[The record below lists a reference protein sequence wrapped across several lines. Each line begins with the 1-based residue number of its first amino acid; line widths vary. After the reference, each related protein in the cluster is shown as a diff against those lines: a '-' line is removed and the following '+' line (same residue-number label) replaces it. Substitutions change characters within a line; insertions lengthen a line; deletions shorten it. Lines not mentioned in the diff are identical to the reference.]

1 MPTLLD
7 AARQAAAPPADET
20 PPELLRRPRA
30 PTLLD
35 VAQQAPPPPPPD
47 QGAPPQTATTIT
59 PTTTPPSPPDQP
71 RGPGPWRGRYRFS
84 DDEEPPPP
92 PPPEQHPATT
102 ITPTTE
108 RPPGPWAK
116 GYEYA
121 DPNAVREP
129 TWGETIGLTAA
140 RVVPPIAAGA
150 TVPVLG
156 PAAVPAAGLAA
167 TLGDI
172 YAQRYEKEHGLRREV
187 RPYESIVS
195 GVTGMIPGAEA
206 SPEVA
211 LGTRMARRA
220 MEGATINLGADVA
233 RKQLEGEPISLL
245 DIAQSVGMGAA
256 WGGAA
261 GAGEHGVNYVLRRP
275 EMPALDTR
283 PIEEQFPVGSDI
295 HYDSALTGQR
305 ERGTVS
311 EHWTNPETGQTHVV
325 AQDANGV
332 PAIAHDPQHMP
343 TPPAEETPTGA
354 PPAPMETVKPPELMG
369 PPEPPPGHVRVYHA
383 GADPALGGPRWVHPD
398 EQYVRDFRPGADVYY
413 TDIPESSPLLRKAY
427 DDTGV
432 SPPAPY
438 LPFEMPEELTP
449 TLRPVEGGRGDVAP
463 PLQAPPPEGPPAPLA
478 EGQPAEEP
486 APLYQQPVFRRAPGL
501 HEAVSGEEIPGAREP
516 GPERLERQH
525 AAVDRLFSDHPPE
538 TRQILKDMLTAN
550 ADDIAERGR
559 QTQPV
564 ERSRALADE
573 LIVDPEQLWK
583 RGKGAPILTAEQKLS
598 VLNLIKSQMGQ
609 VSDLQAARDALP
621 ADAPPA
627 ARDAAEL
634 RIKIKNQE
642 LALTV
647 AAAQGD
653 ISETGRAMNILKYQ
667 VRQLDTGD
675 PKFIRAALREGVPVD
690 KIATIIHQIP
700 EDDFVG
706 RYRNLLALRK
716 PQTWTQR
723 GLSYMTTNI
732 LSGPVTPIRKTL
744 ADAWAVAHDFAVT
757 PFAAA
762 WERVAPERWGGT
774 QPGERQTYASELRT
788 RAAAFN
794 VARPDAWKRM
804 MSVIK
809 EGFTPEQAESYAATR
824 RELFEKRGPVLRGI
838 VNYSSRALAAAETY
852 SKTLVEHMELAGSA
866 YTAARNEGVRQGLSG
881 AELEHFIPARA
892 AELVKDPQFHS
903 DALKYAERR
912 VYREKGVWDTA
923 LIRLG
928 QDIPAF
934 RYIMP
939 LVRIPIALFRQ
950 GVQHS
955 PAGFFTKLGRAE
967 GRLGAQARGEAL
979 LGTLVGAWL
988 MHKALNDEL
997 DGSGPSNPSDF
1008 RAWWDAGHRPNSI
1021 KIGPYRIGHH
1031 VLPWSLEASMIGN
1044 MRDTYKDLIDKGDD
1058 VGALQL
1064 ISMFGRRQAKSLLQQ
1079 STIRNLADFTQ
1090 GIGDT
1095 DEATFNRFTGSLM
1108 TGFIPG
1114 SGLLRG
1120 VKRAVDPISRKATT
1134 PWEYVE
1140 SAMPGLSTRLEP
1152 KLGAK
1157 GEELRSEQPGGA
1169 AGRMLLPMEIST
1181 DQPDPLRDE
1190 LRRIGV
1196 PRLTIPAESK
1206 IGPHRL
1212 TPEERTA
1219 IGKAKGQATVN
1230 ELNRLFDSPSYQRIP
1245 DTEQGRAQ
1253 QARAAKGT
1261 IGRTRTRIARQ
1272 AAGLVARGQPI
1283 TLDAL
1288 LPNR

>member
-30 PTLLD
+30 PTLGD
-35 VAQQAPPPPPPD
+35 VARQAAPPPPPD
-47 QGAPPQTATTIT
+47 QATPPQTATTIT
-59 PTTTPPSPPDQP
+59 PTTTPPSPPAQP

-102 ITPTTE
+102 VTPTSE
-108 RPPGPWAK
+108 RPPGPWAT

-121 DPNAVREP
+121 DPNALREP

-140 RVVPPIAAGA
+140 RVVPPIVAGA
-150 TVPVLG
+150 ATAPLLG
-156 PAAVPAAGLAA
+156 LGALPAAGLAA
-167 TLGDI
+167 TGGDI
-172 YAQRYEKEHGLRREV
+172 AAQRYEKAHGLRREV
-187 RPYESIVS
+187 RPYESIVT
-195 GVTGMIPGAEA
+195 GAAGMIPGFEIGPEA
-206 SPEVA
+206 GLA
-211 LGTRMARRA
+211 TRAAIRA
-220 MEGATINLGADVA
+220 GEGAAINVGAGVAETGLEEHRLPSLGDVA
-233 RKQLEGEPISLL
+233 RSAATG
-245 DIAQSVGMGAA
+245 AVMG
-256 WGGAA
+256 GVA
-261 GAGEHGVNYVLRRP
+261 GTAEHGVGYVLRRP
-275 EMPALDTR
+275 ET
-283 PIEEQFPVGSDI
+283 PVVGEGEVVPPL
-295 HYDSALTGQR
+295 AP
-305 ERGTVS
+305 
-311 EHWTNPETGQTHVV
+311 PETR
-325 AQDANGV
+325 
-332 PAIAHDPQHMP
+332 
-343 TPPAEETPTGA
+343 TPPEQGTPIGA
-354 PPAPMETVKPPELMG
+354 PPAPMETVKPPT
-369 PPEPPPGHVRVYHA
+369 PEVMA
-383 GADPALGGPRWVHPD
+383 TPAPEVP
-398 EQYVRDFRPGADVYY
+398 QAVRDFPPGS
-413 TDIPESSPLLRKAY
+413 DIHFDSVQTGQRERGPVVDHWTSP
-427 DDTGV
+427 DTGETHPV
-432 SPPAPY
+432 VDTVNGRDIAFNPEHTAREVRPPEAPPPPAPGE
-438 LPFEMPEELTP
+438 F
-449 TLRPVEGGRGDVAP
+449 V
-463 PLQAPPPEGPPAPLA
+463 GPPAPEARPPAAPPGAPPETPRGPLA

-486 APLYQQPVFRRAPGL
+486 VPPYQQPVFRRAPGL
-501 HEAVSGEEIPGAREP
+501 HEAVTGEEIPAAREAP
-516 GPERLERQH
+516 PERLERQV
-525 AAVDRLFSDHPPE
+525 ASVDRLFPDHPPE
-538 TRQILKDMLTAN
+538 TRQILKDMLVAN

-621 ADAPPA
+621 ADAPQV
-627 ARDAAEL
+627 ARDAADL

-642 LALTV
+642 LSRTV
-647 AAAQGD
+647 AAADGD
-653 ISETGRAMNILKYQ
+653 ISETGRSLQILKHY
-667 VRQLDTGD
+667 VKALDTGG

-700 EDDFVG
+700 EDDVVG
-706 RYRNLLALRK
+706 RYRNLLALRQ
-716 PQTWTQR
+716 PQSRTQR
-723 GLSYMTTNI
+723 ALSYMTTNI

-852 SKTLVEHMELAGSA
+852 SKMLVEHMELAGSA
-866 YTAARNEGVRQGLSG
+866 YTASRNEGVRQGLSG

-979 LGTLVGAWL
+979 LGTLMGAYL

-1120 VKRAVDPISRKATT
+1120 VRRAVDPISRKATT

-1140 SAMPGLSTRLEP
+1140 SAMPGLSTRLQP
-1152 KLGAK
+1152 KL
-1157 GEELRSEQPGGA
+1157 
-1169 AGRMLLPMEIST
+1169 
-1181 DQPDPLRDE
+1181 
-1190 LRRIGV
+1190 V
-1196 PRLTIPAESK
+1196 
-1206 IGPHRL
+1206 
-1212 TPEERTA
+1212 
-1219 IGKAKGQATVN
+1219 
-1230 ELNRLFDSPSYQRIP
+1230 
-1245 DTEQGRAQ
+1245 
-1253 QARAAKGT
+1253 
-1261 IGRTRTRIARQ
+1261 
-1272 AAGLVARGQPI
+1272 
-1283 TLDAL
+1283 
-1288 LPNR
+1288 